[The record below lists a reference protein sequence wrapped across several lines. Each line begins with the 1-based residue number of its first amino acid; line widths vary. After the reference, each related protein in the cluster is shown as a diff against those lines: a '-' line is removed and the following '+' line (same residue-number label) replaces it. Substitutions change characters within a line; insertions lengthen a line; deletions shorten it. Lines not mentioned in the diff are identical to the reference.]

1 MMYILIA
8 CLVYSV
14 IKNYF
19 KYWMSIKYRIFIW
32 GISFGRSNMIRIYFQ
47 PMSVVDVMC
56 IYYLTTVTIKQNTSI
71 FDKGAPNFQS
81 DTGL

>member
-1 MMYILIA
+1 
-8 CLVYSV
+8 
-14 IKNYF
+14 
-19 KYWMSIKYRIFIW
+19 
-32 GISFGRSNMIRIYFQ
+32 
-47 PMSVVDVMC
+47 MSVVDVMC